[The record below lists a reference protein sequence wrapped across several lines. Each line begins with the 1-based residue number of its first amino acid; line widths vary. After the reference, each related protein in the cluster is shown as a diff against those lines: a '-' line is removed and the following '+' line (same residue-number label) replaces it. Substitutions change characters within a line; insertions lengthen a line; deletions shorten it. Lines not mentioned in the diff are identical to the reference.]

1 MLDSV
6 RNWDFK
12 IHATLVAYCSLLDS
26 SLDSFGP
33 CAEQRKRPD
42 DAEDSVY
49 EGSPIDVRFPSSGI
63 ADVGIIWDTSIYSFR
78 DTYYLKQVRQVAFKS
93 YVPSSHPPFYHC
105 RYVQAGRARL
115 QIVNFY
121 RVYLKFAQEGGVI
134 SKSKS
139 TSTKFRDLTHHPVVG
154 HRSSHE

>member
-1 MLDSV
+1 MLDGV

-12 IHATLVAYCSLLDS
+12 IYATLVAHCSLLDS

-49 EGSPIDVRFPSSGI
+49 EGNPIDVRFPSSGI

-78 DTYYLKQVRQVAFKS
+78 DTYYLKQVRRVAFKS

-105 RYVQAGRARL
+105 MYRQAGHGFRYSKLLSGLLEICSRGWRNF
-115 QIVNFY
+115 QIKIN
-121 RVYLKFAQEGGVI
+121 LDQI
-134 SKSKS
+134 SRPDAPPCS
-139 TSTKFRDLTHHPVVG
+139 
-154 HRSSHE
+154 RSPQLS